1 MAWRAWFE
9 VLEDAR
15 AAAAAAAAADAA
27 RKERIRQREMA
38 KRKQLG
44 FEPRIGLE
52 VRAKKRPI
60 GHRFYD
66 PNKMYDA
73 VIEDVDDDT
82 GTMTVRYL
90 DEGKRGIVDDDLSAE
105 WLESRSQNQVLLA
118 GSTSALAVTTASTA
132 ANHDGKLRATVSRP
146 ASETAG
152 PSISNTVTSPGRVTM
167 DMQTLEARL
176 GEVYKADPDE
186 ERFWQSKE
194 AAVQRRQR
202 IARTARKL
210 ILASK

>member
-1 MAWRAWFE
+1 MQRLSHLCILHALGSWRDSAAVQRQEKRVTQMLRRMMQQCLYQTLSQWQSVVIEMARQRDLIAKVAVRIRKGVLVMAWRTWCE

-66 PNKMYDA
+66 PNKVYDA
-73 VIEDVDDDT
+73 VIEDVDNDT

-90 DEGKRGIVDDDLSAE
+90 DEGKRGIVD
-105 WLESRSQNQVLLA
+105 NQVLMA
-118 GSTSALAVTTASTA
+118 WSVA
-132 ANHDGKLRATVSRP
+132 RP
-146 ASETAG
+146 S
-152 PSISNTVTSPGRVTM
+152 VTSRVHVGTCCY
-167 DMQTLEARL
+167 DR
-176 GEVYKADPDE
+176 VN
-186 ERFWQSKE
+186 S
-194 AAVQRRQR
+194 
-202 IARTARKL
+202 
-210 ILASK
+210 S